1 MEHLDPRTVDAIVY
15 GLCYAGGV
23 AVFIYFGLTE
33 GMMRDRRGF
42 AVAVVVSLLW
52 PLALALSA
60 LAMALLWWE
69 DHKKACGKA
78 KGQVAPGAP
87 AHKKKRKGK
96 DDKERVH
103 GDGREPHAAVG
114 RHKHKRKGG
123 RRRGRLDDVALQAGR
138 PVPGV
143 AGHAAAGGEP
153 RVAQDA
159 GAASGAEVRH
169 PHAHDRKARRAG
181 GEKAHTGGQPGAGAR
196 GRGPS
201 AGRAGE
207 QAGRGKVRLR
217 LEQPCL
223 PGMEEYA

>member
-1 MEHLDPRTVDAIVY
+1 MELDPKTAAEIVY

-52 PLALALSA
+52 PLALALA
-60 LAMALLWWE
+60 GLATMFLWWE
-69 DHKKACGKA
+69 DHKKKACGKA

-87 AHKKKRKGK
+87 AHKKEGE

-103 GDGREPHAAVG
+103 GDGREPHAAMG
-114 RHKHKRKGG
+114 RHKHKRQGKH
-123 RRRGRLDDVALQAGR
+123 RRVRLDDVALHAGR
-138 PVPGV
+138 AAPGV
-143 AGHAAAGGEP
+143 AGRAAAGGGP

-181 GEKAHTGGQPGAGAR
+181 GEQAHTGGRPGAGAR

-207 QAGRGKVRLR
+207 QAGRGKVRIR

>member
-1 MEHLDPRTVDAIVY
+1 MELDPKTFTAIVF

-23 AVFIYFGLTE
+23 AMSVYIGMTD
-33 GMMRDRRGF
+33 GMMRSRHGF
-42 AVAVVVSLLW
+42 AIVVVVSLLW
-52 PLALALSA
+52 PLALALA
-60 LAMALLWWE
+60 GLATAFLWWE
-69 DHKKACGKA
+69 GHKKEKACGKA
-78 KGQVAPGAP
+78 RGRVAPDAP
-87 AHKKKRKGK
+87 ANKKEGE

-103 GDGREPHAAVG
+103 GDGHELHASVG
-114 RHKHKRKGG
+114 RHKHKRQG
-123 RRRGRLDDVALQAGR
+123 RHRRVRLDDVALHAGR

-143 AGHAAAGGEP
+143 AGRAAAGGEP

-159 GAASGAEVRH
+159 HAASRAEVRH
-169 PHAHDRKARRAG
+169 LHAHDRKARRAG

-201 AGRAGE
+201 AGRTGE